1 MLSPIKNPFIS
12 CWKVASFLCI
22 LSILVGLPTYYQTF
36 SFFFIQA
43 NQLLAKTP
51 PSNSY
56 DLFLNLR
63 EEKKFSKIFLLS
75 VSSKTSP
82 LLSRFEIWFCSTD
95 TLFVWKIWA
104 CVGLRWQSTN
114 YWKGKKICRNKNL
127 GGIKK
132 KGGEERKYWRSQ
144 EKKFHEFCTSP
155 GRSMPD
161 HTHQEMKQRRFLI
174 VR

>member
-1 MLSPIKNPFIS
+1 MGYLHIIKHFLFFLFKQINCWQKLHLPI
-12 CWKVASFLCI
+12 LM
-22 LSILVGLPTYYQTF
+22 TYSLIF
-36 SFFFIQA
+36 G
-43 NQLLAKTP
+43 KK
-51 PSNSY
+51 
-56 DLFLNLR
+56 
-63 EEKKFSKIFLLS
+63 KKFSKIFLLS